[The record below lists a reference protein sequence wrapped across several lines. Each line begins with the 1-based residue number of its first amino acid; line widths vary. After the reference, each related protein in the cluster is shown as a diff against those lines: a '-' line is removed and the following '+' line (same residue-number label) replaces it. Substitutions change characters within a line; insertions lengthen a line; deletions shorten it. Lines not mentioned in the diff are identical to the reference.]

1 MIVEA
6 LVELEELGNVDEG
19 LFFLTINDIFGVL
32 IVRVP
37 AR

>member
-1 MIVEA
+1 MIVQA

-19 LFFLTINDIFGVL
+19 LFFLTINDILRVL
-32 IVRVP
+32 IVGVP